1 MIPVA
6 TTQLNHPYISTGLCF
21 DGRICPS
28 TLLQGGHSPIF
39 LGLANNTTSTISLIA
54 NQQTCFCRD
63 HIPSSS
69 PQQNAPQPQ
78 KKHHPTHDTRFFL
91 LNMDT
96 IIPLP
101 KKNSLNFKRPYSH
114 SFPKTF
120 LLGDLSHQFWTS
132 KESSLPPKKNTPQLK
147 PSVLSR
153 SLSIPLSSRHI
164 HNSYLFV
171 RWVVPWGVRPRGSG
185 GCNATECDIRCQLKK
200 GTCWRKNMFIMDIVC
215 EEKPTNVGKIV
226 FA

>member
-6 TTQLNHPYISTGLCF
+6 TTQLNHPYISTGRCF

-39 LGLANNTTSTISLIA
+39 LGIANNTTSTISLIA

-69 PQQNAPQPQ
+69 PNKNAPQPK
-78 KKHHPTHDTRFFL
+78 KKHHPTQDTRFFL

-101 KKNSLNFKRPYSH
+101 KKSSLNFKRPYSH

-132 KESSLPPKKNTPQLK
+132 KKSSLPPKKNTPPTQAICPLQEFINPSELKAHTQL
-147 PSVLSR
+147 LSLR
-153 SLSIPLSSRHI
+153 EVGRTMGSSA
-164 HNSYLFV
+164 
-171 RWVVPWGVRPRGSG
+171 PR
-185 GCNATECDIRCQLKK
+185 
-200 GTCWRKNMFIMDIVC
+200 
-215 EEKPTNVGKIV
+215 VGRL
-226 FA
+226 